1 MNSEN
6 KSKYLKD
13 ENNSNSSEQE
23 RNMKEPEEE
32 MIDGFG
38 YCTSQQSKCLSDC
51 IGSTPALS
59 NLN

>member
-13 ENNSNSSEQE
+13 GSNSSSSRQE
-23 RNMKEPEEE
+23 RNIKETEGD